1 MREDEVVRVIRYVEL
16 IILYANKQCQKYGTH
31 QHHYQMIRTRLR
43 LLGRFLNSIKE
54 IDSRIENFADVFQ
67 PRYYD
72 ATIDTLLKRVK
83 DFLKLLSENYGISI
97 NRAIAEIQTQNNR
110 RKKVIFPTTD
120 DIKKLD
126 SFLKSKRSQYYQKLR
141 EKFSYEIWKKL
152 AETTLLSLQLFNR
165 RRPGEIERL
174 YLEDF
179 RSYRSI
185 DQMADKETYNTL
197 SQEGKALARRYV
209 RFEIGGKLG
218 RAVPVLI
225 HVDLLDCLN
234 LIIQH
239 RSSAGVPSQNEY
251 LFGLPSSD
259 KDKNRYLR
267 ACDLMRKYSI
277 QCGAEITSSL
287 RGTQL
292 RKHIATKCI
301 NLNLTDGQVTD
312 LANFMGHHKK
322 IHKDI
327 YRQPVL
333 ETDIVKISKILQTA
347 QGLNESEE
355 ESDSNE
361 DFSIQST
368 SQDRSNASNRL
379 HKKSVMTHSTPRR
392 WSNMER
398 TVTLSAFPEFLSNG
412 KIPSGKE
419 LQKLIDDHKQ
429 TMMNMMLQL
438 RQQLTEQQQ
447 QHQRQQE
454 LLHQQVHAL
463 QQQLQQLVQQ
473 QQQQRPQQQRQPQQ
487 QQHETNKEDAKPL
500 RRKYHRS
507 HQTNNTVE
515 Q

>member
-1 MREDEVVRVIRYVEL
+1 MREDEVVRVIRYDEL

-31 QHHYQMIRTRLR
+31 QHHYQMIRVRLR

-72 ATIDTLLKRVK
+72 ATIDTVRIVAGFDQNKRTFEHPAVASNLGTLIKHVGDLLRSEYIKKELEYEQKRVE
-83 DFLKLLSENYGISI
+83 DFLKLLSEDYGISI
-97 NRAIAEIQTQNNR
+97 NRAVAETQTQNNR
-110 RKKVIFPTTD
+110 RKKVILPTTN

-179 RSYRSI
+179 RSYRGI
-185 DQMADKETYNTL
+185 DQMADKETYNAL

-209 RFEIGGKLG
+209 RFEIRGKLG
-218 RAVPVLI
+218 RGVPVLI
-225 HVDLLDCLN
+225 HVDFLDCLN

-277 QCGAEITSSL
+277 QCGAEIPSSL

-292 RKHIATKCI
+292 RKHIATNCI
-301 NLNLTDGQVTD
+301 NLNLIDGQVTD
-312 LANFMGHHKK
+312 LANFMGHHEK

-361 DFSIQST
+361 EDFSIQST
-368 SQDRSNASNRL
+368 SHDRSNASNRL
-379 HKKSVMTHSTPRR
+379 HKESVMTHSTPRR

-419 LQKLIDDHKQ
+419 LQKLIDDHSCLQ
-429 TMMNMMLQL
+429 GRTVPQL
-438 RQQLTEQQQ
+438 RTW
-447 QHQRQQE
+447 
-454 LLHQQVHAL
+454 LHTQKK
-463 QQQLQQLVQQ
+463 
-473 QQQQRPQQQRQPQQ
+473 
-487 QQHETNKEDAKPL
+487 NKVI
-500 RRKYHRS
+500 
-507 HQTNNTVE
+507 NNAA
-515 Q
+515 